1 MKSPPIYDQHILV
14 MNTAMSSLLTAKTR
28 LHCLSKHALMRTLTN
43 FKKWGICDSRRD
55 SIQFGYK
62 DSLTVTNTV
71 FICGC
76 GAIGDSELVRRPR
89 GFNQRQQLPLD
100 LGGSRRILAD
110 LGGSRWSSLGS
121 VSMPIMCYCHV
132 RGCRGSPVSRATY
145 YRHAKEERDWRR
157 KQAVNKCVCVCF
169 FFWYTNIYGIPNLIW
184 ECFGIVARSFWYSLT
199 LILV

>member
-1 MKSPPIYDQHILV
+1 MPSCALLPILRNV
-14 MNTAMSSLLTAKTR
+14 
-28 LHCLSKHALMRTLTN
+28 
-43 FKKWGICDSRRD
+43 GICDSRSD
-55 SIQFGYK
+55 SIQFGYS
-62 DSLTVTNTV
+62 DSLSVTNTV

-157 KQAVNKCVCVCF
+157 KQAAIKCVCVF
-169 FFWYTNIYGIPNLIW
+169 FFFLVYQWYTKLNLVVFRYRSRAH
-184 ECFGIVARSFWYSLT
+184 FGIVSRSFWFSLNQMVLHGMPSVLFLT
-199 LILV
+199 IW